1 MHHQSDKEVKE
12 LSTIKEYLKMTK
24 KSREIHERAAR
35 VFPSGVT
42 RAPFFM
48 LPHHPFIKR
57 AEGCK
62 VWDVD
67 GNEYL
72 DYVCNMGPLILGHAN
87 PKIREAILKQLD
99 SGFLTGGPSEL
110 EIELA
115 EKIKVRYP
123 SVEKLQFCPS
133 GTEACM
139 FAMRAIRA
147 YTAKD
152 KVIATEGAFHGS
164 SESFSKN
171 AGVPKCIQEQL
182 IRVPFNDAEALE
194 KKIKENRGNLAGVF
208 IEPILG
214 RAGSLAPKDGYL
226 KSVRE
231 ITEKEN
237 LPLVFDEVVTGF
249 RLAPGGAAERYGV
262 KPDVAIFGKIL
273 GGGFPCAAF
282 GGTKEI
288 MDVCAYPEGNSL
300 DNGEPKVTHPGTF
313 NDHKISM
320 AAGAKTLDLLDS
332 AAYEHLEKTG
342 NRIRKEL
349 SRISAELGIHVEVT
363 GVASM
368 FHIHFTNTK
377 IVDIQSALKANPLL
391 IRYYDMNMLIR
402 GINLAKYHS
411 NFCSTPLTEKDVDRT
426 LKASQDTLSAMKP
439 TIREISPNL
448 LTS

>member
-1 MHHQSDKEVKE
+1 M
-12 LSTIKEYLKMTK
+12 STIEKYLKMTK
-24 KSREIHERAAR
+24 KSHEIHDRASK
-35 VFPSGVT
+35 VFPSGIT

-48 LPHHPFIKR
+48 VPYHPFIKR
-57 AEGCK
+57 AAGCK

-87 PKIREAILKQLD
+87 PKIREAILKQVD

-115 EKIKVRYP
+115 EKVKARYS

-139 FAMRAIRA
+139 FAMKAIRA
-147 YTAKD
+147 YTEKE

-164 SESFSKN
+164 SDSFTTN

-194 KKIKENRGNLAGVF
+194 KKIKENRNNLAGVF
-208 IEPILG
+208 IEPVLG
-214 RAGSLAPKDGYL
+214 RAGSLAPKDDYL

-231 ITEKEN
+231 ITEKED

-282 GGTKEI
+282 GGTEEI
-288 MDVCAYPEGNSL
+288 MNVCAYPEGVSL
-300 DNGEPKVTHPGTF
+300 DVAEPIITHPGTF
-313 NDHKISM
+313 NDHKIAM

-342 NRIRKEL
+342 NRIRSEL
-349 SRISAELGIHVEVT
+349 SRLSMELGIHVEVT
-363 GVASM
+363 GVSSM

-377 IVDIQSALKANPLL
+377 IMDIRTAMKANSLL

-402 GINLAKYHS
+402 GINLAKHHS
-411 NFCSTPLTEKDVDRT
+411 NFCSTPLTEEDVNKT
-426 LKASQDTLSAMKP
+426 LKAVQDTLTAMKP
-439 TIREISPNL
+439 TIRENSPNL
-448 LTS
+448 VTC